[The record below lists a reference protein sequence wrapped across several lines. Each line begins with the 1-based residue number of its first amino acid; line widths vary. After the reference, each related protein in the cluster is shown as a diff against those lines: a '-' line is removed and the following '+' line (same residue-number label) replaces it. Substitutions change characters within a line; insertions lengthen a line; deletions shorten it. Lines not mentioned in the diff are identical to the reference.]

1 MHQAYKY
8 RIYPTSEQQLAL
20 AKSFGCCRWFWNYS
34 LNLCHETYKNTGKS
48 LSRAAIQKMLPQLK
62 KEHEW
67 LKTDTYSQ
75 CLQVVAL
82 NLSTAYKNFF
92 DRQAKLPKFKSKKG
106 RQSIT
111 YPQNVKFQDNYI
123 KLPKIGLVYYRRH
136 RDFSGEIK
144 TVTVSVN
151 PDGKYFVSVLVEDD
165 LVNPEKPAEGKAIGI
180 DLGLTHFCVTSDGSK
195 YQNPKNIA
203 KYTLNLKRKQHKLA
217 RKQKGSNTRNK
228 ARIKIAR
235 LQGKI
240 ARCREDFLHK
250 LSRAAVATTGG
261 TPATRCL
268 KIVNENQVI
277 AVENLA
283 IKKRCDPA
291 SAKDAPGSAYHNLAA
306 SIGDCAWG
314 MFETMLSYKAE
325 REGRIYI
332 EVDRFLPY
340 SQTCNIC
347 LNQVGSLSLNVK
359 NWTCEHC
366 HTTHNREINAAINI
380 KNEALRILRV
390 RNLPLHDKCQMHS
403 KQELGIS
410 STANLRECKS
420 PGKTS
425 VLLDAIP
432 SEDGNLSYSNSYS
445 IG

>member
-1 MHQAYKY
+1 MCQAYKY

-20 AKSFGCCRWFWNYS
+20 TKSFGCCRWFWNYS
-34 LNLCHETYKNTGKS
+34 LNLCHQTYRDTGKS

-111 YPQNVKFQDNYI
+111 YPQNVEFQDDYI

-151 PDGKYFVSVLVEDD
+151 PDGKYFVSVLVEDNR
-165 LVNPEKPAEGKAIGI
+165 VNPKKSAEGKAIGI

-195 YQNPKNIA
+195 YKNPKHIA
-203 KYTLNLKRKQHKLA
+203 KHALNLKRKQKKLG

-235 LQGKI
+235 IQGKI

-250 LSRAAVATTGG
+250 LSR
-261 TPATRCL
+261 

-283 IKKRCDPA
+283 VKNVVKKQCDYA
-291 SAKDAPGSAYHNLAA
+291 SEKDAPGNAPRHNNLAV
-306 SIGDCAWG
+306 SIGDGAWG

-325 REGRIYI
+325 REGKTYI

-347 LNQVGSLSLNVK
+347 LNQVGSLPPNVK

-390 RNLPLHDKCQMHS
+390 RNLPSHDKCQMHS
-403 KQELGIS
+403 RQELGTS

-432 SEDGNLSYSNSYS
+432 SEDGNPSYSNSYS